1 MGQAVELEVRV
12 EVRREKFRN
21 LADPSAAPNNGTA
34 GRTAR
39 MRGEAGRGQNEK
51 LFLGLGGK
59 GLRAFS
65 SFLIASGIRHY
76 LLSCG
81 PRSKD
86 NVEATIMHEDVP
98 RHND

>member
-39 MRGEAGRGQNEK
+39 TRGEAGRGQNEK
-51 LFLGLGGK
+51 LFLDLCGK

-65 SFLIASGIRHY
+65 SFVIASGIRQISSPLWKPLTAFTILY
-76 LLSCG
+76 L
-81 PRSKD
+81 
-86 NVEATIMHEDVP
+86 
-98 RHND
+98 